1 MSSTRRLRMLRRD
14 EGGFTLTELLA
25 TMAILGIVIAAFVT
39 ILTTAVTQSAQ
50 EQESG
55 TLQTEARSA
64 VEQFARDLRQAYSGV
79 DGSWPIESIS
89 STSIRFLTPQRLT
102 PFRLQRVEW
111 QLNGTDLQRRFVM
124 TSDTDG
130 APWVWPT
137 AITSATWDTRARSV
151 KNTSVA
157 VFKGFEDDGTTV
169 TTVPDD
175 VRIVQI
181 TLEVSTI
188 GQPNRKSTFTTR
200 ITPRV
205 TPT

>member
-1 MSSTRRLRMLRRD
+1 MMRPLRHLRRD
-14 EGGFTLTELLA
+14 EGGFTLVELMA
-25 TMAILGIVIAAFVT
+25 TMAILGIVIAAFTT

-50 EQESG
+50 EQEYG
-55 TLQTEARSA
+55 TIQTEGRSA

-79 DGSWPIESIS
+79 DGAWPIQFIS
-89 STSIRFLTPQRLT
+89 NTSIRFLSPQRVT
-102 PFRLQRVEW
+102 PFRLQQIEW
-111 QLNGTDLQRRFVM
+111 QLNGTNLQRRFVM

-130 APWVWPT
+130 DPWIWPT
-137 AITSATWDTRARSV
+137 AITSAVWDTRARSV
-151 KNTSVA
+151 RNTSTV

-181 TLEVSTI
+181 TIEVSTI
-188 GQPNRKSTFTTR
+188 GEVTRKSTFTTR